1 MDSPLSNSARP
12 RIRVGDLFLEMPF
25 TLAHWQAGIA
35 LFFSFVIE
43 AWEMMI
49 VIYAGD
55 LISADFGLDR
65 NQLGSLI
72 GSTFLGMIPG
82 CLTWGKIADAY
93 GRKTTMIWSLASY
106 GVISL
111 LSAFSPTYAILWW
124 TRFVAGAALS
134 GVLVASFVYFEEL
147 LPVKVRGPATVY
159 LASGWPVGMLIA
171 IGVTASLRHT
181 SWHWII
187 AVSSLAGLWAL
198 VVWKLAP
205 ESPYWAVGKGRQEL
219 AKHSISRLSGGKLDS
234 RIAQAELVVDH
245 YEPGSY
251 RELFHRKLR
260 RVTWLQSAI
269 NFFFSWG
276 YWGLASWMPILLA
289 DRGLSTPEGD
299 AFMAISALSMVPGYM
314 AASWLTGRWGR
325 KKIMVS
331 FVAGAAAFGFG
342 FAQSETLTEMYFWNF
357 GLFFLNQGAW
367 GVWDTWMG
375 EFYPTEVRGVGYSLG
390 LTVQR
395 VANSLAPIVIG
406 ALLARNVSFGF
417 TVSFISSFLITAAVC
432 SVFLPETE
440 GKVLH

>member
-1 MDSPLSNSARP
+1 
-12 RIRVGDLFLEMPF
+12 MPF
-25 TLAHWQAGIA
+25 TAAHWKAGGA

-72 GSTFLGMIPG
+72 SSTFLGMVPG
-82 CLTWGKIADAY
+82 CLAWGKIADTY
-93 GRKTTMIWSLASY
+93 GRKATMIWSLASY

-111 LSAFSPTYAILWW
+111 LSAFSPTYAVLWW
-124 TRFVAGAALS
+124 TRFIAGTALS
-134 GVLVASFVYFEEL
+134 GVLVSSFVYFEEL

-159 LASGWPVGMLIA
+159 LASGWPIGMLVA
-171 IGVTASLRHT
+171 IGVTAALRHT
-181 SWHWII
+181 SWQWII

-205 ESPYWAVGKGRQEL
+205 ESPYWAAGKGRQKL
-219 AKHSISRLSGGKLDS
+219 AKRSISQLSGGKLDS
-234 RIAQAELVVDH
+234 QITGAELIVDH
-245 YEPGSY
+245 YGQGSY
-251 RELFHRKLR
+251 RELFRQKLR
-260 RVTWLQSAI
+260 RVTFLQAAV

-299 AFMAISALSMVPGYM
+299 AFMAVSALSMVPGYV

-325 KKIMVS
+325 KKIMVG
-331 FVAGAAAFGFG
+331 FVASAAAFGFG
-342 FAQSETLTEMYFWNF
+342 FAQSETLIQMYLWNF

-367 GVWDTWMG
+367 GVWDTWLG

-395 VANSLAPIVIG
+395 VANSLAPVVMG
-406 ALLARNVSFGF
+406 ALLARNMGFDF
-417 TVSFISSFLITAAVC
+417 TVSFVSFFLITAAAC
-432 SVFLPETE
+432 SLFLPETE
-440 GKVLH
+440 GEVLH

>member
-1 MDSPLSNSARP
+1 MASPREHP
-12 RIRVGDLFLEMPF
+12 RIPVGDLFLDMPF
-25 TLAHWQAGIA
+25 TAAHWKAGIA

-82 CLTWGKIADAY
+82 CLAWGEIADAR

-111 LSAFSPTYAILWW
+111 LSAFSPTYAVLWW
-124 TRFVAGAALS
+124 TRFVAGIALS

-171 IGVTASLRHT
+171 IGVTASLRDT
-181 SWHWII
+181 SWNWII
-187 AVSSLAGLWAL
+187 AVSSLGGLWAL

-219 AKHSISRLSGGKLDS
+219 AKRSISRLAEGTLDA
-234 RIAQAELVVDH
+234 RIADAELVVDH
-245 YEPGSY
+245 YDQGSY

-269 NFFFSWG
+269 NFFFAWG

-289 DRGLSTPEGD
+289 DRGLSTPEGYT
-299 AFMAISALSMVPGYM
+299 FMAVSAVSMFPGYM
-314 AASWLTGRWGR
+314 AASWLTGRFGR

-331 FVAGAAAFGFG
+331 FVGGAAAFGFG
-342 FAQSETLTEMYFWNF
+342 FAQSETLTQMYLWNF

-375 EFYPTEVRGVGYSLG
+375 EFYPTEVRGGRLQPGIDRATRRQLAGPDRDRSIACEPDEFRVYGVVYFVVFDYGGG
-390 LTVQR
+390 L
-395 VANSLAPIVIG
+395 
-406 ALLARNVSFGF
+406 
-417 TVSFISSFLITAAVC
+417 
-432 SVFLPETE
+432 
-440 GKVLH
+440 